1 MRIGLGATLLARG
14 LAHQQLDGIGHYTQE
29 LAQHLNAVGCEW
41 RPMVFGAT
49 PLTHINQRP
58 IDGLSAYNTT
68 ALFSAMTGAGFAGHR
83 KLQGQIDLFH
93 ATDHHIPKLPG
104 TPVLATLMDAIPLS
118 HPEWANPRMRS
129 LKNQLWLRAA
139 RWADHIVTIS
149 DFAKSQIIEHFGIA
163 AHHISV
169 VPLGVDQR
177 FFERLTPGALQ
188 QVRHQFQLPRPYF
201 LCLGT
206 LQPRKN
212 IHRVIDA
219 YQSLP
224 PQLRQTHD
232 LVIVGRNGW
241 GSEALVQRLHSLQ
254 SPHHSQAP
262 NQAPNQAP
270 SHAPSHAHSQTSAAG
285 VRWLGSITDLDKRA
299 LLQSATALVFP
310 SLSEGFGLPV
320 LEAFASQTPV
330 ITANTTSLPEIAAD
344 AAVLIDPCDTQAMAH
359 AMQHLADHPSHAAQL
374 RCQGLTRSRH
384 YTWQTCAQQTAAIY
398 RRMLGRTP

>member
-49 PLTHINQRP
+49 PLTHIDQRP
-58 IDGLSAYNTT
+58 IGGLSGYNTT
-68 ALFSAMTGAGFAGHR
+68 ALLSAVTGAGFAGHR

-177 FFERLTPGALQ
+177 FFERLAPNELQ
-188 QVRHQFQLPRPYF
+188 QVRHRYQLLRPYY

-224 PQLRQTHD
+224 SQLRQTHD

-241 GSEALVQRLHSLQ
+241 GSEALVQRLQALQ
-254 SPHHSQAP
+254 TQHHIHSQSTS
-262 NQAPNQAP
+262 QANNG
-270 SHAPSHAHSQTSAAG
+270 G
-285 VRWLGSITDLDKRA
+285 VHWLGSIPDLDKRA

-344 AAVLIDPCDTQAMAH
+344 AAMLIDPCDTQAMAH

-384 YTWQTCAQQTAAIY
+384 YSWHTCAQQTAAIY